1 MLRICGSTW
10 SLRWIRI
17 CMYLQQALSIE
28 ESYVLDE
35 RRACAPAPT
44 HRQTKIHFMRRWTFV
59 IWLCC
64 VCSSV
69 WCEAWPCDWCIARHL
84 TNRIYNIY
92 MCKCTVYYGFTF
104 AVWIFHKHTVHT
116 RNTARWCCAFAS
128 GHRCLVHNNLWE
140 TDIRCAHNRI
150 RFVSAIESH
159 KEHHRRALNWTTS
172 RCANEIRIAHFRF
185 AGMFE
190 IWKFKSLKVMSKS
203 CRRVLL
209 GKFSSSAADTKKIL
223 RKLQRNSPMSICM
236 QSTKLNPHSCAFHY
250 FFSTV
255 LIYAR

>member
-1 MLRICGSTW
+1 
-10 SLRWIRI
+10 
-17 CMYLQQALSIE
+17 
-28 ESYVLDE
+28 
-35 RRACAPAPT
+35 
-44 HRQTKIHFMRRWTFV
+44 MRRWTFV

-209 GKFSSSAADTKKIL
+209 GNFRAPQPTQRKFYANSNETRPCLYVCSQLNWTRIHVLFLTIFFYCFNLCALAVLDPFRDAHTSYIVC
-223 RKLQRNSPMSICM
+223 RKFKHFHNFHAGRLQRHT
-236 QSTKLNPHSCAFHY
+236 STHDDATHAY
-250 FFSTV
+250 RV
-255 LIYAR
+255 YVW